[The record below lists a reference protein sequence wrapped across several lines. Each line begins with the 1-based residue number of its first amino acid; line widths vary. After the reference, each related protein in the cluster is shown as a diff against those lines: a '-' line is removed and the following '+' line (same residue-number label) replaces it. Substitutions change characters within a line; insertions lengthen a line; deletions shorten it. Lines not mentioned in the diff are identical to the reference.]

1 MKVLLAITLI
11 LTLAG
16 CASYGKRVDRTY
28 ADQLQKGVTTESEV
42 LSALGQPMSVSYN
55 SNGEKTLHYV
65 HVKSQTKA
73 ISFVPIVGLFAG
85 GADTESTTF
94 LIIIDKDTGI
104 VKDWNY
110 SQSNSSMDTGV
121 TAN

>member
-1 MKVLLAITLI
+1 MKVLLII
-11 LTLAG
+11 LLTTALTA
-16 CASYGKRVDRTY
+16 CASYGKRVDRNY
-28 ADQLQKGVTTESEV
+28 AEKLQKGVTTEAEV
-42 LSALGQPMSVSYN
+42 IGALGQPMSVSYN
-55 SNGEKTLHYV
+55 SNNEKTLHYL
-65 HVKSQTKA
+65 HVKSQAKA

-94 LIIIDKDTGI
+94 LIIIDKDTGL